1 MNGRLRTCTR
11 RTIGVTL
18 ACLLWLTA
26 LGGKAVSA
34 AEDGLEPFFGT
45 YVGVAQVEDF
55 RTGEEES
62 RHMDIVIAPYE
73 GDGFRLHWVNVTLVD
88 GRRDVPGVER
98 RVQTVLFE
106 KADAREFYLEAEEG
120 SPFREREAMQPMRG
134 DPVRWAAIDDRTL
147 HVNSFVV
154 LDDGRYELQTYDRVL
169 TDDGMRIEFQRIV
182 DGELVRRITGT
193 AARAETKVATD

>member
-1 MNGRLRTCTR
+1 M
-11 RTIGVTL
+11 
-18 ACLLWLTA
+18 
-26 LGGKAVSA
+26 LGSEAFSA
-34 AEDGLEPFFGT
+34 AEDQLQPFFGS
-45 YVGVAQVEDF
+45 YVGVAQVEDVQ
-55 RTGEEES
+55 TGEEES
-62 RHMDIVIAPYE
+62 RHMDIVIEPYD

-88 GRRDVPGVER
+88 GRRDLPGVER

-106 KADAREFYLEAEEG
+106 EADAKDFFLEVEEG
-120 SPFREREAMQPMRG
+120 SPFREREVTRPMRG

-182 DGELVRRITGT
+182 DGEVVKRITGT
-193 AARAETKVATD
+193 AVRAETKVAPD